1 LPLTAGTGRH
11 FSGYAQRRACTI
23 RRQRFDDLPTCER
36 RKALDIERPAPC
48 DGANKIKK
56 RRAQFS
62 GEGLMLV
69 RRAARVLVRLMAVV
83 AVVGMAVSA
92 HAQEK
97 KIKIGVIFDLTGP
110 LAGGGSELQ
119 YTGVK
124 IMLDHYAKTG
134 VEGYAV
140 EAVYA
145 DAQSKP
151 DVAINEAVRL
161 LEQDKV
167 DMLMGFFSSAQCV
180 PVAARVEQM
189 KKFMWITTC
198 ISSGVFDGKNYKY
211 VFRPQAAGDQYGAM
225 TTDFIAQNSLS
236 KFGKEPKDLRVA
248 IIHEDGAYGV
258 DVAKGNLVGAKK
270 AGFNVVL
277 KEGYSAT
284 APDLSALVTKL
295 KRAQPDVIFH
305 TGYNPDITL
314 LFRQAREQGLKFG
327 AIVGHG
333 AGYGVYEKL
342 KQGLGGDANY
352 LFNTDPISIW
362 LANQKTMDPKLPDV
376 IKMVG
381 EEFDKLKPGVAI
393 RSAHVGIGAS
403 NAYVFL
409 DDVLPRAIKK
419 YGGVDPEALRKAAL
433 DTDIPEGGTM
443 LGYGVKFYRDGD
455 QFSGQNERSFPVV
468 LQYIDDKSYVVWP
481 KSQMQRETV
490 LPLPAG
496 TTYSY
501 K

>member
-1 LPLTAGTGRH
+1 MPM
-11 FSGYAQRRACTI
+11 
-23 RRQRFDDLPTCER
+23 
-36 RKALDIERPAPC
+36 RKAARLF
-48 DGANKIKK
+48 G
-56 RRAQFS
+56 
-62 GEGLMLV
+62 GLIVAAAML
-69 RRAARVLVRLMAVV
+69 
-83 AVVGMAVSA
+83 GMAVSA
-92 HAQEK
+92 QAQDK

-110 LAGGGSELQ
+110 LAGGGSELE
-119 YTGVK
+119 YIGAK
-124 IMLDHYAKTG
+124 IMLDQYVKTG
-134 VEGYAV
+134 VEGYKV
-140 EAVYA
+140 EAIYA

-151 DVAINEAVRL
+151 DVAINESVRL
-161 LEQDKV
+161 LEQEKV
-167 DMLMGFFSSAQCV
+167 DMLLGFFSSAQCV
-180 PVAARVEQM
+180 PVAARVEQL
-189 KKFMWITTC
+189 KKFMWMTTC
-198 ISSGVFDGKNYKY
+198 ISSGVFENKNYKY
-211 VFRPQAAGDQYGAM
+211 VFRPQASGDQFGLM
-225 TTDFIAQNSLS
+225 TMDFIAQNSLS

-258 DVAKGNLVGAKK
+258 DVSKGNEAGAKK

-342 KQGLGGDANY
+342 KEGLGPDANY
-352 LFNTDPISIW
+352 LFDTDPISIW
-362 LANQKTMDPKLPDV
+362 LANPKGLDPKLLPV

-381 EEFDKLKPGVAI
+381 DEFDKLKPGVSI
-393 RSAHVGIGAS
+393 RSAHVGIAAS
-403 NAYVFL
+403 NTYVFL
-409 DDVLPRAIKK
+409 NEVLPRAIKK
-419 YGGVDPEALRKAAL
+419 YGGVDPDALRKAAME
-433 DTDIPEGGTM
+433 TDLPEGGTM
-443 LGYGVKFYRDGD
+443 LGFGVKFYGEGTAMA
-455 QFSGQNERSFPVV
+455 GQNERSFPVV
-468 LQYIDDKSYVVWP
+468 IQYIDDKSYVVWP
-481 KSQMQRETV
+481 KSQASREAV